1 MLSLYLSV
9 SFPHLFIMST
19 MTELIDD
26 GRLEMARREIQH
38 DKDESKHLIKLNSVA
53 RVETDF

>member
-1 MLSLYLSV
+1 
-9 SFPHLFIMST
+9 MST

>member
-1 MLSLYLSV
+1 
-9 SFPHLFIMST
+9 

-38 DKDESKHLIKLNSVA
+38 DKHESKHLIKLNSVA
-53 RVETDF
+53 RVETDFWNDFWNFFLYR